1 MCADSNGES
10 GGKSAAAI
18 EATTTKLMPGLA
30 KGRKASRS
38 WAVPNRLTYRI
49 WEGGAW
55 TGDTAAVW
63 TTEAMR
69 EAVVSQRVWAAET
82 REEIEAREEMSI
94 SWVVIVWPSD
104 LRVVAALERAE
115 AE

>member
-1 MCADSNGES
+1 MCAASDGES

-38 WAVPNRLTYRI
+38 WAVPNRLTFRI
-49 WEGGAW
+49 WDGGAC

-63 TTEAMR
+63 TTEATR
-69 EAVVSQRVWAAET
+69 EAVVSHRVCAVET
-82 REEIEAREEMSI
+82 SEEIEAGEEMST
-94 SWVVIVWPSD
+94 SWVMIVWPSD